1 MSVSGIATNWIDAK
15 RKPRVILL
23 GTGRYETVRE
33 QQPGLQEIVE
43 THAEIVLADFAM
55 SQDLEAID
63 ADLAVVL
70 GGDGSILRAA
80 RQMGLRQIP
89 VLAVNLGRLGFLA
102 AISPGDLMRVFS
114 EVVAGKATVVEHLMF
129 HCTVIR
135 EEVVVA
141 EALGLNEMAI
151 LAGPPFSIL
160 DIDLFVDA
168 ELATTYSCDGL
179 IVSTPVG
186 STAHNLSAGGP
197 ILRKNLQAFVIS
209 PISPHAL
216 TVRPVVDTADH
227 IYDVVVQEPND
238 ATTVVVDGNVLAKL
252 QPSDRVRVQRAEPKF
267 KLIEVPGQSY
277 YRTLRERLDWS
288 GRIRVKR
295 E

>member
-1 MSVSGIATNWIDAK
+1 MSVSGIAANWIDAK

-23 GTGRYETVRE
+23 GTGRHETVRE

-102 AISPGDLMRVFS
+102 AISPGDLRRVFS